1 MKVKQGIGILL
12 ILIVSGCFPS
22 KRIGV
27 ATVGLIMEDV
37 NRASYKSESL
47 GIIREGTPA
56 YLMLI
61 DGLIEAYPKDER
73 LLVAGAE
80 AYSSYA
86 FAFIE
91 ERDKGLAKQM
101 YKKGRD
107 YGLRALSKNKKFR
120 GVFNKSLNEF
130 DKALA
135 SFGKKDVPALFW
147 TANCWAGFINLSQD
161 SVEALA
167 DLPKVV
173 SIMKRVLALDE
184 RFYYGG
190 AHLFFAIYYARSDAL
205 GGNLNKAA
213 FHFKRALEISEGKFL
228 MDYVLYAR
236 YYARQV
242 FDKAL
247 FISTLKKVIEAKA
260 DILPQLTLV
269 NTLAKERAKILLE
282 HVDDY
287 F

>member
-1 MKVKQGIGILL
+1 MKLKILGIFL
-12 ILIVSGCFPS
+12 ILILSGCFPS

-37 NRASYKSESL
+37 NKASYKTENL
-47 GIIREGTPA
+47 EIIREGTPA

-61 DGLIEAYPKDER
+61 DGLIEAYPDNKR
-73 LLVAGAE
+73 LLIAGAE
-80 AYSSYA
+80 AYSSYT
-86 FAFIE
+86 FAFVE
-91 ERDKGLAKQM
+91 EKDKDLAKQM

-120 GVFNKSLNEF
+120 NAFNKSLNEF
-130 DKALA
+130 DKALG

-147 TANCWAGFINLSQD
+147 TANCWASFINLSQD
-161 SVEALA
+161 SVEVLA

-173 SIMKRVLALDE
+173 NIMKRVLALDE
-184 RFYYGG
+184 IFYYGG
-190 AHLFFAIYYARSDAL
+190 AHLFFAIYYTRSHAL
-205 GGNLNKAA
+205 GGDLNKAA
-213 FHFKRALEISEGKFL
+213 FHFNRAFEISEGKFL
-228 MDYVLYAR
+228 MAYVLYAR

-247 FISTLKKVIEAKA
+247 FISTLKKVIEARA
-260 DILPQLTLV
+260 DILPELRLA
-269 NTLAKERAKILLE
+269 NTLAKERAKILLSR
-282 HVDDY
+282 VDDY